1 MCFCGSELENCLNSR
16 NLKFLIDNRIGDKP
30 YKITRLFDEPRLIAS
45 GIGGHIGRCG
55 TVNSVMM
62 FLFRGHKV
70 ADITLLSF
78 RSRHSINNGHFLYS
92 YRFAFSHTFR
102 EEFSKFLKP
111 FNLLSFFFWSQLNR
125 AN

>member
-1 MCFCGSELENCLNSR
+1 M
-16 NLKFLIDNRIGDKP
+16 IGDKP

-102 EEFSKFLKP
+102 KEFSKFLKVL
-111 FNLLSFFFWSQLNR
+111 NLLSFFMSQLNQ